1 MFLPQG
7 RVEGTR
13 PKRIPVQLLFQPD
26 PIFLTLLCTFSFSFF
41 FFRGYRQRPSRR
53 AGALLTILPSG
64 SVFYRADHKFCGP
77 LFLCLEVIFIQLRY
91 VQSDYLD
98 FLRHFEPKVP
108 TKSRPW
114 LWPLYL
120 DGHYYGI
127 PLTTQDGAAGY
138 PGYLRSGWDRGLNIR
153 YMVPLPEE
161 ALLRSGSLPE
171 ELRRELMY
179 YESMRSYITAE
190 AEVLHRLTGME
201 KTAFWRNHCCDF
213 QELESVYLDWTP
225 GFLPGRFYLEEDK
238 NMPVSK
244 NGKLYYTK
252 EQYEKARYCANALDY
267 ARKQGYELVRQ
278 SAGYYCLK
286 DHDSMI
292 FTPTGHWFWNS
303 RGLSG
308 GAMEFIMY
316 YEGRTVTEAVL
327 TLAEELDRS
336 PVYQCG
342 QTEATPTPR
351 RPEPTFVLPE
361 QDSTCKRLF
370 WYLCSKRGLDKTVV
384 QEMIRQGIVYQGI
397 RKLDN
402 GKSLV
407 NACFVY
413 RDEQGKAIGAYQ
425 RGISDPLP
433 GMAPFK
439 RDVTGSSKRCGW
451 LLQAPRAPAT
461 EVRVFEGAIDAASDA
476 TLYALPEM
484 GQGDWMQQPVDR
496 LSLEGV
502 DPTPLETYLTN
513 HPNVKTVRLMLDA
526 DRPGR
531 EAAQRIADSLQG
543 RGLTVE
549 IDHPTAGKDWNE
561 TLTMYRANQQQ
572 TAQAKPEYQQ
582 EP

>member
-1 MFLPQG
+1 M
-7 RVEGTR
+7 
-13 PKRIPVQLLFQPD
+13 
-26 PIFLTLLCTFSFSFF
+26 
-41 FFRGYRQRPSRR
+41 
-53 AGALLTILPSG
+53 
-64 SVFYRADHKFCGP
+64 FYRADHKFCGP

-127 PLTTQDGAAGY
+127 PLTTQTGAAGY
-138 PGYLRSGWDRGLNIR
+138 PGYLRSGTDLDRGIHIR
-153 YMVPLPEE
+153 YMVPMPEKVLLPP
-161 ALLRSGSLPE
+161 GTLPGP
-171 ELRRELMY
+171 LQQELMY
-179 YESMRSYITAE
+179 YESMRAYILAE

-201 KTAFWRNHCCDF
+201 QSPFWSRHCCDF
-213 QELESVYLDWTP
+213 QELESVYSYWTP
-225 GFLPGRFYLEEDK
+225 GFQPGLFYLEEDQ

-244 NGKLYYTK
+244 NGKLFYTK

-327 TLAEELDRS
+327 TLAEELERTAAI
-336 PVYQCG
+336 Q
-342 QTEATPTPR
+342 TPR
-351 RPEPTFVLPE
+351 RQETPQRAAEPTFVLPE
-361 QDSTCKRLF
+361 RDTNCKRMF
-370 WYLCSKRGLDKTVV
+370 WYLCSKRGLDKSVV
-384 QEMIRQGIVYQGI
+384 QEMIRQQLVYQAV
-397 RKLDN
+397 RKLDT
-402 GKSLV
+402 GKMLV

-413 RDEQGKAIGAYQ
+413 KDEQGKPIGAYQ
-425 RGISDPLP
+425 RGMSEPLP
-433 GMAPFK
+433 GTAPFK

-451 LLQAPRAPAT
+451 LLEAPQKPAT

-543 RGLTVE
+543 RGVSVE
-549 IDHPTAGKDWNE
+549 IDHPTVGKDWNE
-561 TLTMYRANQQQ
+561 TLTLYRENS
-572 TAQAKPEYQQ
+572 AKTEPVREYQR